1 MAIASTQTP
10 IRSAQDSPWILDSW
24 RDLLLIVATPLCVL
38 FGISLAKLHW
48 SGDEITNFALVSAIG
63 HHLPGIMRAYCDREL
78 FARFRARFLIAP
90 VVLIWAAW
98 TATIWEFKGIVL
110 VAAIWG
116 WWHYMAQAYGF
127 MRIYDA
133 KVGSFSPVTRWLD
146 KALCVTWFAAPVLLA
161 RNALPVFLD
170 LFYKC
175 GGPIIPAT
183 VITAVRT
190 AAIGLTCLVTALFVL
205 HTLFLYCS
213 GRASSSVKLMLMF
226 STFGFYWYS
235 LATVENVLVAYA
247 LFELFHDVQYLTIV
261 WVFNCGRAERD
272 AQVGGFTRFLFRKRG
287 WLIVLYVA
295 LVYAY
300 GSLDYSVKGISN
312 GLLKQTLLGVFLAST
327 LLHYYYDGFIWKLR
341 EGSTR
346 QPLGLQAGPQPP
358 RSGMRMG
365 ATWKHAAG
373 WAGLVVL
380 VSGLNYLQLHNATS
394 VAARWNSIAAV
405 VPDNAL
411 VHFNLATALEANG
424 DLPAAINEYRRALAI
439 HPRYDKAHFNLAGL
453 LSRAGNSAEAMAHYI
468 RATELR
474 PHYGS
479 AYNNLGSLQLQQSQ
493 FQAAIGA
500 FERALACEPGNVGF
514 AQNLSL
520 ARFYLGQ
527 QRELAGDLVGAVAQY
542 REAIRRP
549 PQDPHLRR
557 QIEESLSR
565 LNGAVPDKPAEH
577 VRQPGGRTKSDTT

>member
-1 MAIASTQTP
+1 MLQCWLAIISGNPINAS
-10 IRSAQDSPWILDSW
+10 
-24 RDLLLIVATPLCVL
+24 RDLISDEFVRCCAVTSRYRSRKPTGQVNLLRPHRQPPNL
-38 FGISLAKLHW
+38 
-48 SGDEITNFALVSAIG
+48 
-63 HHLPGIMRAYCDREL
+63 
-78 FARFRARFLIAP
+78 
-90 VVLIWAAW
+90 
-98 TATIWEFKGIVL
+98 
-110 VAAIWG
+110 
-116 WWHYMAQAYGF
+116 
-127 MRIYDA
+127 
-133 KVGSFSPVTRWLD
+133 
-146 KALCVTWFAAPVLLA
+146 LLA
-161 RNALPVFLD
+161 VEFRCP
-170 LFYKC
+170 
-175 GGPIIPAT
+175 PQ
-183 VITAVRT
+183 
-190 AAIGLTCLVTALFVL
+190 
-205 HTLFLYCS
+205 
-213 GRASSSVKLMLMF
+213 
-226 STFGFYWYS
+226 STTDS
-235 LATVENVLVAYA
+235 HHVELN
-247 LFELFHDVQYLTIV
+247 
-261 WVFNCGRAERD
+261 
-272 AQVGGFTRFLFRKRG
+272 
-287 WLIVLYVA
+287 
-295 LVYAY
+295 
-300 GSLDYSVKGISN
+300 
-312 GLLKQTLLGVFLAST
+312 
-327 LLHYYYDGFIWKLR
+327 YY
-341 EGSTR
+341 
-346 QPLGLQAGPQPP
+346 
-358 RSGMRMG
+358 
-365 ATWKHAAG
+365 
-373 WAGLVVL
+373 VVL

-424 DLPAAINEYRRALAI
+424 DLPAAIKEYRRALAI
-439 HPRYDKAHFNLAGL
+439 HSRYDKAHFNLAGL

-500 FERALACEPGNVGF
+500 FERAVACEPGNVGF